1 MKVTLSPKQYE
12 VLPMRHSMKSK
23 EATEALECAKAIM
36 DGMKKK
42 AFDYVGEFNTLLLYL
57 ERKVREAEG

>member
-1 MKVTLSPKQYE
+1 MTTHNEK
-12 VLPMRHSMKSK
+12 K
-23 EATEALECAKAIM
+23 EATEALECVKAIM

-42 AFDYVGEFNTLLLYL
+42 ALDYIGEFNTLFIYL